1 MRHRALAHFCGERER
16 IILFRLRLPAAM
28 PSIFSGLRVAV
39 VHAMILAVV
48 LEMPGANAGLG
59 WSIYK
64 STQMMNFIEAWVSVA
79 AAVIVSLSIYGI
91 INWIGS
97 KVVWW

>member
-1 MRHRALAHFCGERER
+1 
-16 IILFRLRLPAAM
+16 M
-28 PSIFSGLRVAV
+28 PFVLSGLRVV
-39 VHAMILAVV
+39 VVQAMIFAVV
-48 LEMPGANAGLG
+48 LEMSGANAGLG

-64 STQMMNFIEAWVSVA
+64 STQMMNFVEAWVSVA

-97 KVVWW
+97 KVVRW

>member
-1 MRHRALAHFCGERER
+1 MHHSALAHFWRERER
-16 IILFRLRLPAAM
+16 IILFRLHLPAAI
-28 PSIFSGLRVAV
+28 PFVLSGLRVAV

-48 LEMPGANAGLG
+48 LEMLGANAGLG

-64 STQMMNFIEAWVSVA
+64 STQMVNFVEVWVSVV
-79 AAVIVSLSIYGI
+79 AAVIVSLSLYGI